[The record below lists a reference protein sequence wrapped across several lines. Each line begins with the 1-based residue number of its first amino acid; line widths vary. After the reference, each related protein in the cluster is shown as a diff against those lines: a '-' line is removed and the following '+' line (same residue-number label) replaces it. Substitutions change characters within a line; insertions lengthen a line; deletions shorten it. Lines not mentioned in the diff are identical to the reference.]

1 MGQSALHLAPLLT
14 AGLGKTTN
22 PLQGI
27 GEGRRQLGLHQHTEG
42 KAQTHA
48 CSSAAEFMWN
58 RNTSHIYTYI
68 YISIYNV
75 HAHTYLCLYLQCSWS
90 FLRPWYLSSR
100 PFFLKKNT
108 ETVGPCFVCKS
119 KSPPRDTQVP
129 SQRRELSWIE
139 KDTEGTQISHG
150 E

>member
-1 MGQSALHLAPLLT
+1 MGQLALHLAPLLT

-22 PLQGI
+22 PLQGT

-58 RNTSHIYTYI
+58 RNTSHISIYI

-75 HAHTYLCLYLQCSWS
+75 HAHTYICLYLQCSWS
-90 FLRPWYLSSR
+90 FLRPWYLSSW
-100 PFFLKKNT
+100 PFFLKKT
-108 ETVGPCFVCKS
+108 WKLWVLALSARARAHPGTRR
-119 KSPPRDTQVP
+119 SPP
-129 SQRRELSWIE
+129 QRRELSWIE